1 MQQNESAQWEQ
12 DRVADQYDCATDETK
27 VCYYN
32 PVPVDGEYL
41 PEKYKFNE
49 TILLLLIRVIYHII

>member
-32 PVPVDGEYL
+32 PVPVNGECL

-49 TILLLLIRVIYHII
+49 TILLLLIRVI

>member
-27 VCYYN
+27 VCYYS

-41 PEKYKFNE
+41 PE
-49 TILLLLIRVIYHII
+49 